1 MSIYKKVLV
10 AIPLIFLLAPA
21 LALAVTPGQPNYA
34 VWNPSILAGPL
45 VTCTG
50 TGGSGSSG
58 GTSLPACT
66 SLCDLLNTIANVIYF
81 MIGVVIWILT
91 PIFVAWA
98 GIRFMLS
105 RGNSEG
111 ISSARKMIT
120 GLVIGLLITLCA
132 YLIVSVFV
140 SVLNLGSYIGGF
152 GTAICSAH

>member
-1 MSIYKKVLV
+1 MKKVIV
-10 AIPLIFLLAPA
+10 AIPLILLLVPA
-21 LALAVTPGQPNYA
+21 LAFAVTPGQPNYA

-140 SVLNLGSYIGGF
+140 SVLNLGSYVGGF
-152 GTAICSAH
+152 GTAACAAH